1 MLAVAII
8 IAGGLLSVA
17 LLLNLYRLLRG
28 PTIVD
33 RVAALDTM
41 SINVI
46 GLVILIGVHTRDLLV
61 FEVALLIA
69 MTGFIG
75 TIALCKY
82 LMRGDIIE

>member
-1 MLAVAII
+1 MLAIAIT

-46 GLVILIGVHTRDLLV
+46 GLVILIGVRTRDLLV